1 VHNNSKSEKLLR
13 PVLVTGFEPYGGRG
27 SNPAYDTMLA
37 LDGRKIVG
45 VEVIGR
51 ALPVAIASIKPN
63 IVRVLNETN
72 PSAVISL
79 GLWPGEPMI
88 RLERIG
94 INIAD
99 FEIADNEGAIWRDL
113 EVSGNGSLAR
123 AASLPLRNIEQELLA
138 AGIPVR
144 LSSTAGTYLCNACL
158 YSFLEAVE
166 NEVRHIPCGFIHV
179 PYTPEQVAQLVADIR
194 NSQRLEQHQRADLVS
209 MELSRTIRA
218 VEIAIDVTLRMLV

>member
-1 VHNNSKSEKLLR
+1 LR

-27 SNPAYDTMLA
+27 SNPAYDTMRA
-37 LDGRKIVG
+37 LDGKQIG
-45 VEVIGR
+45 GADVIGR
-51 ALPVAIASIKPN
+51 ALPVAIASIKSH
-63 IVRVLNETN
+63 IATLLEEIG
-72 PSAVISL
+72 PSAIISL

-99 FEIADNEGAIWRDL
+99 FEIADNEGAICRDIG
-113 EVSGNGSLAR
+113 VSANGSPAR
-123 AASLPLRNIEQELLA
+123 MVSLPLRKIEQELLA

-144 LSSTAGTYLCNACL
+144 LSSTAGTFLCNACL
-158 YSFLEAVE
+158 YGFLEAIE
-166 NEVRHIPCGFIHV
+166 RQPRHIPCGFIHL

-194 NSQRLEQHQRADLVS
+194 NSQQLERHQRADLVS

-218 VEIAIDVTLRMLV
+218 VEIAIATTVQTLA

>member
-1 VHNNSKSEKLLR
+1 
-13 PVLVTGFEPYGGRG
+13 
-27 SNPAYDTMLA
+27 MLA
-37 LDGRKIVG
+37 LNGREIG
-45 VEVIGR
+45 GAEVIGR
-51 ALPVAIASIKPN
+51 ALPVAIASIKAN
-63 IVRVLNETN
+63 IATILREIS

-99 FEIADNEGAIWRDL
+99 FEIADNEGAICRDL

-144 LSSTAGTYLCNACL
+144 LSSTAGTYLCNACI

-166 NEVRHIPCGFIHV
+166 NEARHIPCGFIHV

-218 VEIAIDVTLRMLV
+218 VEIAIDVTLRTLV

>member
-1 VHNNSKSEKLLR
+1 VR

-27 SNPAYDTMLA
+27 SNPAYDTMRA
-37 LDGRKIVG
+37 LDGRKIGG
-45 VEVIGR
+45 VNVTGR
-51 ALPVAIASIKPN
+51 ALPVAIASIKTN
-63 IVRVLNETN
+63 IATLLEEIR

-94 INIAD
+94 VNIAD
-99 FEIADNEGAIWRDL
+99 FEIADNEGAICRDV
-113 EVSGNGSLAR
+113 EISGNGSPAR
-123 AASLPLRNIEQELLA
+123 LASLPLRKIEQELLA
-138 AGIPVR
+138 AGIPAR

-166 NEVRHIPCGFIHV
+166 KQARHIPCGFVHV
-179 PYTPEQVAQLVADIR
+179 PYTPEQVALLVADIR
-194 NSQRLEQHQRADLVS
+194 STRRLEQHQRADLVS

-218 VEIAIDVTLRMLV
+218 IEIAIDTTLQTLG

>member
-1 VHNNSKSEKLLR
+1 LR

-27 SNPAYDTMLA
+27 SNPAYDAMKA
-37 LDGRKIVG
+37 LDGRNIGG
-45 VEVIGR
+45 VDVVGR
-51 ALPVAIASIKPN
+51 ALPVAIASIKTN
-63 IVRVLNETN
+63 IAMLLDEIS
-72 PSAVISL
+72 PCAVISL

-99 FEIADNEGAIWRDL
+99 FEIPDNEGAICRDI
-113 EVSGNGSLAR
+113 EISGNGTPAR
-123 AASLPLRNIEQELLA
+123 MASLPIRKIEQALLA

-144 LSSTAGTYLCNACL
+144 LSSTAGTFLCNACL
-158 YSFLEAVE
+158 YGFLEAID
-166 NEVRHIPCGFIHV
+166 RRSRYIPCGFIHL

-194 NSQRLEQHQRADLVS
+194 NGQVLEQHQRADLVS

-218 VEIAIDVTLRMLV
+218 VEIAIGTTVQTLA

>member
-1 VHNNSKSEKLLR
+1 MR

-27 SNPAYDTMLA
+27 SNPAYDAMRA
-37 LDGRKIVG
+37 LDGRNIGG
-45 VEVIGR
+45 VDVIGR
-51 ALPVAIASIKPN
+51 ALPVSIASIKTN
-63 IVRVLNETN
+63 IAMLLDEIS
-72 PSAVISL
+72 PCAVISL

-99 FEIADNEGAIWRDL
+99 FEIPDNEGAVYRDI
-113 EVSGNGSLAR
+113 EISGNGTPAR
-123 AASLPLRNIEQELLA
+123 MASLPLRKIEQALLA

-144 LSSTAGTYLCNACL
+144 LSSTAGTFLCNACL
-158 YSFLEAVE
+158 YGFLEAID
-166 NEVRHIPCGFIHV
+166 RRPRYIPCGFIHL

-194 NSQRLEQHQRADLVS
+194 NGRVLEQHQRADLVS

-218 VEIAIDVTLRMLV
+218 VEIAIETTFQTLT

>member
-1 VHNNSKSEKLLR
+1 LR

-27 SNPAYDTMLA
+27 SNPAYDAMRV
-37 LDGRKIVG
+37 LDGRKIG
-45 VEVIGR
+45 GADVIGR
-51 ALPVAIASIKPN
+51 ALPVAIGSIKSH
-63 IVRVLNETN
+63 IATLLEEIS
-72 PSAVISL
+72 PSAIISL

-99 FEIADNEGAIWRDL
+99 FEIADNEGAICRDID
-113 EVSGNGSLAR
+113 VSANGSPAR
-123 AASLPLRNIEQELLA
+123 MVSLPLRKIEQELLA

-144 LSSTAGTYLCNACL
+144 LSSTAGTFLCNACL
-158 YSFLEAVE
+158 YGFLEAIE
-166 NEVRHIPCGFIHV
+166 RQARYIPCGFIHL

-194 NSQRLEQHQRADLVS
+194 NSQQLEQHQRADLVS

-218 VEIAIDVTLRMLV
+218 VEIAIAATVQTLA